1 MQAVTNRVNKP
12 RRGAFCHGWKFL
24 IKTLIIMKKVI
35 LMAVLML
42 SSVAT
47 FAQHAVGSWTVQ
59 PKIGMNFATLTKAD
73 DSESRIGLAV
83 GAELEYQMTDIFS
96 ISGGLLYSQQGC
108 EWSEDG
114 RTETMKLDY
123 INIPILANV
132 YVVKNLAVKVGI
144 QPAFN
149 VNSKAKASQGD
160 ASSEAGLDAAKTFDF
175 SIPIGLSYEYKNFVL
190 DGRYN
195 FGVTKTLDTADCKNS
210 VFQLTL
216 GYKFD
221 L

>member
-1 MQAVTNRVNKP
+1 MR
-12 RRGAFCHGWKFL
+12 
-24 IKTLIIMKKVI
+24 KVI
-35 LMAVLML
+35 IMAVLML

-47 FAQHAVGSWTVQ
+47 FAQRPVGSLTVQ

-73 DSESRIGLAV
+73 DSESRIGLVA
-83 GAELEYQMTDIFS
+83 GAELEYQLSDIFS
-96 ISGGLLYSQQGC
+96 ISGGALYSQQGC

-114 RTETMKLDY
+114 TTMTNKLDY

-132 YVVKNLAVKVGI
+132 YVVKNLAVKVGL

-149 VNSKAKASQGD
+149 VNSKQKASKGD
-160 ASSEAGLDAAKTFDF
+160 ASVQGSIEGTKTFDC
-175 SIPIGLSYEYKNFVL
+175 SIPVGLSYEYKNFVI

-195 FGVTKTLDTADCKNS
+195 FGLTKINKHADSKNS

-216 GYKFD
+216 GYKLD
-221 L
+221 I

>member
-1 MQAVTNRVNKP
+1 
-12 RRGAFCHGWKFL
+12 
-24 IKTLIIMKKVI
+24 
-35 LMAVLML
+35 MAVLML

-47 FAQHAVGSWTVQ
+47 FAQRAVGSLTVQ

-83 GAELEYQMTDIFS
+83 GAELEYQVTDIFS
-96 ISGGLLYSQQGC
+96 ISGGALYSQQGC

-132 YVVKNLAVKVGI
+132 YVVKNLAVKVGV

-149 VNSKAKASQGD
+149 VNSKAKASKGD
-160 ASSEAGLDAAKTFDF
+160 ESAEAGLDAAKTFDF

-190 DGRYN
+190 EGRYN
-195 FGVTKTLDTADCKNS
+195 FGTTKVLDTADCKNS

-221 L
+221 I

>member
-1 MQAVTNRVNKP
+1 MR
-12 RRGAFCHGWKFL
+12 
-24 IKTLIIMKKVI
+24 KVI
-35 LMAVLML
+35 IMAVLML
-42 SSVAT
+42 SSVAA
-47 FAQHAVGSWTVQ
+47 FAQRPVGSLTVQ

-73 DSESRIGLAV
+73 DSESRIGLVA
-83 GAELEYQMTDIFS
+83 GAELEYQISDIFS
-96 ISGGLLYSQQGC
+96 ISGGALYSQQGC

-114 RTETMKLDY
+114 STRTNKLDY

-132 YVVKNLAVKVGI
+132 YVVKNLAVKVGL

-160 ASSEAGLDAAKTFDF
+160 SSVQGSIEGIKTFDF
-175 SIPIGLSYEYKNFVL
+175 SIPIGLSYEYKNIVI

-195 FGVTKTLDTADCKNS
+195 FGLTKVSKYADSKNS

-216 GYKFD
+216 GYKLD
-221 L
+221 I

>member
-1 MQAVTNRVNKP
+1 MR
-12 RRGAFCHGWKFL
+12 
-24 IKTLIIMKKVI
+24 KVI
-35 LMAVLML
+35 IMAVLML
-42 SSVAT
+42 SSVAA
-47 FAQHAVGSWTVQ
+47 FAQRPVGSLTVQ

-73 DSESRIGLAV
+73 DSESRIGLVA
-83 GAELEYQMTDIFS
+83 GAELEYQLSDIFS
-96 ISGGLLYSQQGC
+96 ISGGALYSQQGC

-114 RTETMKLDY
+114 STRTNKLDY

-132 YVVKNLAVKVGI
+132 YVVKNLAVKVGV

-160 ASSEAGLDAAKTFDF
+160 SSVQGSIEGIKTFDF
-175 SIPIGLSYEYKNFVL
+175 SIPVGLSYEYKNIVI

-195 FGVTKTLDTADCKNS
+195 FGLTKVSKYADSKNS

-216 GYKFD
+216 GYKLD
-221 L
+221 I